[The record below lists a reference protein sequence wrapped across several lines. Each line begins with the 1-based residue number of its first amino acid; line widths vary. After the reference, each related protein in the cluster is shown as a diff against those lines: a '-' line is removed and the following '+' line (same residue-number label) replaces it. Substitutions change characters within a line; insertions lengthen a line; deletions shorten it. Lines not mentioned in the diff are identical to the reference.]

1 MTQQEY
7 EQKKRECWENVKFAL
22 RAPNTAREVF
32 EFIFDRAYALGK
44 EKETITQEEIEEAAE
59 KYADPS
65 RTWASGAET
74 QEIKDAFKAGANF
87 ALGKQEK
94 DAEKQEALTCEKSKV
109 LYRFRMAEACKIGNN
124 PESDYWIGYSKAIQ
138 DLFGLEGEPCVT
150 PKDADTVIQGWVA
163 RDKDGDVF
171 LYQNEP
177 DRNEIAWDG
186 YMMRSLPIDSFPDLT
201 WESDPEP
208 VEITIKRK
216 NHEWRTD

>member
-94 DAEKQEALTCEKSKV
+94 DA
-109 LYRFRMAEACKIGNN
+109 
-124 PESDYWIGYSKAIQ
+124 
-138 DLFGLEGEPCVT
+138 
-150 PKDADTVIQGWVA
+150 DTVISGWVA
-163 RDKDGDVF
+163 RDEDGQLPLFVASDKPYKKKNCRFWCVNLGRTFEF
-171 LYQNEP
+171 LPENT
-177 DRNEIAWDG
+177 
-186 YMMRSLPIDSFPDLT
+186 FPDLT
-201 WESDPEP
+201 WESESEP
-208 VEITIKRK
+208 VGIIIKRK
-216 NHEWRTD
+216 KK

>member
-94 DAEKQEALTCEKSKV
+94 DA
-109 LYRFRMAEACKIGNN
+109 
-124 PESDYWIGYSKAIQ
+124 
-138 DLFGLEGEPCVT
+138 
-150 PKDADTVIQGWVA
+150 DTVISGWVA
-163 RDKDGDVF
+163 RDEDGQLPLFVASDKPYKRRIVVF
-171 LYQNEP
+171 G
-177 DRNEIAWDG
+177 A
-186 YMMRSLPIDSFPDLT
+186 
-201 WESDPEP
+201 
-208 VEITIKRK
+208 
-216 NHEWRTD
+216 

>member
-94 DAEKQEALTCEKSKV
+94 DA
-109 LYRFRMAEACKIGNN
+109 
-124 PESDYWIGYSKAIQ
+124 
-138 DLFGLEGEPCVT
+138 
-150 PKDADTVIQGWVA
+150 DTVIQGWVA
-163 RDKDGDVF
+163 RDEVAIRPA
-171 LYQNEP
+171 LYTFKPLRQKKGFKN
-177 DRNEIAWDG
+177 G
-186 YMMRSLPIDSFPDLT
+186 YWEYGMQIGLSLDPNLFPDLT
-201 WESDPEP
+201 WDDDPQE
-208 VEITIKRK
+208 VELIIKRK
-216 NHEWRTD
+216 KK

>member
-1 MTQQEY
+1 MNNQDY

-59 KYADPS
+59 KYAEKEMEYVYSEEWDS
-65 RTWASGAET
+65 EYVQGLIESAWY
-74 QEIKDAFKAGANF
+74 DGANF
-87 ALGKQEK
+87 TLGKQEK
-94 DAEKQEALTCEKSKV
+94 DA
-109 LYRFRMAEACKIGNN
+109 
-124 PESDYWIGYSKAIQ
+124 
-138 DLFGLEGEPCVT
+138 
-150 PKDADTVIQGWVA
+150 DTVISGWVA
-163 RDKDGDVF
+163 RDEDADCPRLYNHKPFRKKEGFKDG
-171 LYQNEP
+171 LWSYGL
-177 DRNEIAWDG
+177 EIGLRLDP
-186 YMMRSLPIDSFPDLT
+186 SLFPDIT

>member
-1 MTQQEY
+1 MNNQDY

-74 QEIKDAFKAGANF
+74 QEIKDAFKAGASF

-94 DAEKQEALTCEKSKV
+94 DA
-109 LYRFRMAEACKIGNN
+109 
-124 PESDYWIGYSKAIQ
+124 
-138 DLFGLEGEPCVT
+138 
-150 PKDADTVIQGWVA
+150 DAVISGWVA
-163 RDKDGDVF
+163 RDEVAIRPA
-171 LYQNEP
+171 LYTSKPLRQKKGFEN
-177 DRNEIAWDG
+177 G
-186 YMMRSLPIDSFPDLT
+186 YWSCGMQIGLSLDPSLFPDIT

-216 NHEWRTD
+216 NHE